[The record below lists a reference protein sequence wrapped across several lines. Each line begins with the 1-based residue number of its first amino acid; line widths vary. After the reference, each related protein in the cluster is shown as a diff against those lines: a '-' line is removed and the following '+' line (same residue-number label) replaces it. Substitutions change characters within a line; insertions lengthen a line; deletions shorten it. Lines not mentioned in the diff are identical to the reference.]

1 MKAPAVLLWVLLY
14 NMKKSFYDMVAADLN
29 RHFQKRSVVIWL
41 DKYQS
46 FTSEYERYVKE
57 EKIDR
62 FVFGG
67 SLLQL
72 RHQIVQ
78 LSPNFEGRILI
89 YIPGSNHDLTLLKE
103 YHWLAEVFNDSIRDL
118 LSKHYNINLPLNEND
133 RLQKQLLFIKTKW
146 DILSDDLIENL
157 NEEKLEQFIL
167 HDDLSMDELD
177 KKETILRFIT
187 DKTYYDTLKELENIH
202 AFCQLANDFYGF
214 LFNEQQSYEEMVEI
228 IANTLIRTELSLETN
243 DAKYIENPKI
253 AYRRSELFH
262 LWSKHDFY
270 RSHFEEWSKQL
281 SEQYRQQ
288 IALKETEELYS
299 IKGFSIIDEELWN
312 RIEKQFHPNEIN
324 INLLRSPSID
334 QFILIAEAR
343 MTRATDKEIIQKW
356 DALAQ
361 LLHFIVELNKFKDYI
376 NQTSMFQDP
385 ESIVNEYIQQKWWSI
400 DYRFRKAEE
409 QYKEN
414 NSLILSLIK
423 YANGQYIHH
432 FLKPLNAQFQ
442 RCLEMKQDFSINGI
456 IQQRHF
462 WREHMTGSSKKTA
475 VIYVDALRYEM
486 GAELQHLIDEEWHV
500 EVDSLL
506 SSIPSITKV
515 GMTSLLPLSKSILEW
530 KKEKEDFVIYT
541 ENIQMNN
548 KTDRIKFLENVLD
561 ASGKVINL
569 ENLYRLSKQQ
579 VRAEITDKEKIIVY
593 SNEIDTTGENIEDS
607 AVYLFP
613 QLLKKIKIVT
623 ENLLK
628 AGIEEVIIT
637 ADHGFLLTNG
647 LEGWNQIPLSN
658 EVEVVKKSRRYAIA
672 DNKIK
677 GDWIVK
683 ELAWSHHK
691 GDFYQYYPSSNYFF
705 SASGGAK
712 FSHGGLSIQ
721 EVIIPVLT
729 VSPMNTS
736 KVYIDDPRL
745 ERKQSSLEEVNKVD
759 ETVNIQ
765 DQIKIH
771 LEKLK
776 DDLSKRENFLL
787 SCFMDS
793 TKWNENELIQRAA
806 TKGIKFKAVLV
817 SEAMS
822 DLIDSLEAQGKDWF
836 KTEMINGSIY
846 EYSIK

>member
-1 MKAPAVLLWVLLY
+1 
-14 NMKKSFYDMVAADLN
+14 MVAADLN

-324 INLLRSPSID
+324 INLLRFPSID

>member
-1 MKAPAVLLWVLLY
+1 
-14 NMKKSFYDMVAADLN
+14 MKKTFYDMVAADLN

-46 FTSEYERYVKE
+46 FTSEYERFIKE
-57 EKIDR
+57 ENMNR
-62 FVFGG
+62 FVFEG
-67 SLLQL
+67 SFLQL

-78 LSPNFEGRILI
+78 FSPDFERRILI
-89 YIPGSNHDLTLLKE
+89 YIPDRNYDLMLLKE
-103 YHWLAEVFNDSIRDL
+103 YKWLAEVFNDSIRDL

-167 HDDLSMDELD
+167 HNHLSMDELD

-187 DKTYYDTLKELENIH
+187 DKTYYQTLKELENLH
-202 AFCQLANDFYGF
+202 AFCQLANDYYGF
-214 LFNEQQSYEEMVEI
+214 LFNEQRSYEEMVEV
-228 IANTLIRTELSLETN
+228 IANTLIQTELSLDIQ
-243 DAKYIENPKI
+243 DAQYTDNNPKI
-253 AYRRSELFH
+253 AHRRSELFH

-281 SEQYRQQ
+281 SNQYKQQ

-312 RIEKQFHPNEIN
+312 RIEKQILPNTIN
-324 INLLRSPSID
+324 INLLTSPAIN

-343 MTRATDKEIIQKW
+343 LTRATDKEIIRKW
-356 DALAQ
+356 NTLSQ

-385 ESIVNEYIQQKWWSI
+385 ESIVKEYIQQKWWAI
-400 DYRFRKAEE
+400 DYHFRKAEE

-414 NSLILSLIK
+414 NSLIISLIK

-442 RCLEMKQDFSINGI
+442 RCLEPKQDFSIDGI
-456 IQQRHF
+456 TQQRHF
-462 WREHMTGSSKKTA
+462 WRDHLNNENKKTA

-486 GAELQHLIDEEWHV
+486 GTELQHLIDEEWHV
-500 EVDSLL
+500 EVESLL
-506 SSIPSITKV
+506 SSLPSITKI
-515 GMTSLLPLSKSILEW
+515 GMTALLPLSKSILEW
-530 KKEKEDFVIYT
+530 KKAKEDYVIYT
-541 ENIQMNN
+541 ENDIQMNT
-548 KTDRIKFLENVLD
+548 KTDRIKFLENVLGN
-561 ASGKVINL
+561 SGKVVNL
-569 ENLYRLSKQQ
+569 ESFYRLSKEQII
-579 VRAEITDKEKIIVY
+579 AEISDKETIIIY

-613 QLLKKIKIVT
+613 QILEKIKIVT
-623 ENLLK
+623 ENILR
-628 AGIEEVIIT
+628 AGVEKVVIT

-647 LEGWNQIPLSN
+647 LEEWNQIPLSN
-658 EVEVVKKSRRYAIA
+658 EVEVVKKSRRYAIGE
-672 DNKIK
+672 NRVK

-683 ELAWSHHK
+683 EIAWSHHK
-691 GDFYQYYPSSNYFF
+691 GDYYQYYPSSNYFF
-705 SASGGAK
+705 TANGGAK

-729 VSPMNTS
+729 ISPMDNT
-736 KVYIDDPRL
+736 KVYIDDPRI
-745 ERKQSSLEEVNKVD
+745 EQQSSFEEITRVD
-759 ETVNIQ
+759 DTVNTQ
-765 DQIKIH
+765 DLIKIY
-771 LEKLK
+771 LK
-776 DDLSKRENFLL
+776 EQDDDLSKREKFLL
-787 SCFMDS
+787 SCFLDS

-806 TKGIKFKAVLV
+806 TKKIKFKSVLV

-822 DLIDSLEAQGKDWF
+822 ELILTLKAKGKDWF
-836 KTEMINGSIY
+836 KTDMINGTIY

>member
-1 MKAPAVLLWVLLY
+1 
-14 NMKKSFYDMVAADLN
+14 MVAAGLN
-29 RHFQKRSVVIWL
+29 RHFQKRSIVIWL

-46 FTSEYERYVKE
+46 FTSEYERYVKK
-57 EKIDR
+57 EKINR
-62 FVFGG
+62 FIFEG
-67 SLLQL
+67 SFLHL

-89 YIPGSNHDLTLLKE
+89 YISGNNYDLTLLKE

-118 LSKHYNINLPLNEND
+118 LSKNYNINLPLNEND

-146 DILSDDLIENL
+146 DILSDHLIENL

-167 HDDLSMDELD
+167 QDHLSMDEVD
-177 KKETILRFIT
+177 KKEMILRFIT
-187 DKTYYDTLKELENIH
+187 DKTYYETLKELENIH
-202 AFCQLANDFYGF
+202 AFCQLANDYYGF
-214 LFNEQQSYEEMVEI
+214 LFNEQQPYEEMVEV
-228 IANTLIRTELSLETN
+228 IANALIRTELSLETN
-243 DAKYIENPKI
+243 DAQYTENPKI
-253 AYRRSELFH
+253 TYRRSELFH

-270 RSHFEEWSKQL
+270 RSHFEEWSKKL
-281 SEQYRQQ
+281 SEQYKQQ

-312 RIEKQFHPNEIN
+312 RIEKQLHPNEIN

-334 QFILIAEAR
+334 QFILIADAR

-376 NQTSMFQDP
+376 NQTSVVQDP
-385 ESIVNEYIQQKWWSI
+385 ESIVNEYIQKEWWSI

-423 YANGQYIHH
+423 YANGQYIHR

-442 RCLEMKQDFSINGI
+442 RCLESKQDYSINGLT
-456 IQQRHF
+456 QQRHF
-462 WREHMTGSSKKTA
+462 WREYMTGPSKKTA

-486 GAELQHLIDEEWHV
+486 GAELQHLIDEEWQV
-500 EVDSLL
+500 EVNSML

-515 GMTSLLPLSKSILEW
+515 GMTALLPLSKSILEW

-541 ENIQMNN
+541 ENNIQMND

-561 ASGKVINL
+561 ANGKVVNL
-569 ENLYRLSKQQ
+569 ENLYRLSEQQ
-579 VRAEITDKEKIIVY
+579 VKVEIADKEKIIVY

-623 ENLLK
+623 ENLLR
-628 AGIEEVIIT
+628 AGIEEVVIT
-637 ADHGFLLTNG
+637 SDHGFLLTNG

-658 EVEVVKKSRRYAIA
+658 EVDQIKKSRRYAIA
-672 DNKIK
+672 DNKVK

-691 GDFYQYYPSSNYFF
+691 GDFYQYYPSSNYYFT
-705 SASGGAK
+705 ASGGAK

-729 VSPMNTS
+729 VTPMNDS
-736 KVYIDDPRL
+736 KTYIDDPRI
-745 ERKQSSLEEVNKVD
+745 KQQQASLEEVTNVD
-759 ETVNIQ
+759 DTINIQ
-765 DQIKIH
+765 DQIKLYIK
-771 LEKLK
+771 EQEN
-776 DDLSKRENFLL
+776 DLSKREKFLL
-787 SCFMDS
+787 SCFIDS
-793 TKWNENELIQRAA
+793 TKWNENELIQRAV

-822 DLIDSLEAQGKDWF
+822 DLINSLEAKGKDWF
-836 KTEMINGSIY
+836 KTEMINGSMY